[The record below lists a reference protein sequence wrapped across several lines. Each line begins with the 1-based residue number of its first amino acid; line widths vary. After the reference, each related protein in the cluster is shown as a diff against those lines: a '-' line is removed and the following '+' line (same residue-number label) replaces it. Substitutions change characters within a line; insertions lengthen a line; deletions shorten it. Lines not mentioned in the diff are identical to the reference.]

1 MRSVIVVGAGCFG
14 AWTAYCLAR
23 TGHTVTLVDAY
34 GTANSR
40 ASSGGETRIIR
51 MGYGAQEIYT
61 RWSWRSLGLWKSLF
75 ERAAAPSLF
84 RETGVLWMAREADPL
99 TTATIATLERVGVPH
114 ERLSR
119 AQLESRW
126 PQIDFGPIVWAIHEP
141 ASGVLLARRAVEAL
155 VREAVRAGV
164 RYAGAVVEPPA
175 FARTSRPASY
185 GAAGPAFAR
194 TSRPASYGAAGPAS
208 ARTSRPASY
217 GAAGPASARA
227 SRPASNGA
235 AGSARTSR
243 KANDDGASLRIGHG
257 RIEAVSTRSG
267 ETIGGDTFVFAC
279 GAWLPKLFPDLLGG
293 RIFPTRQ
300 EIVYVGPPAGDARF
314 APPALPAWIDFGDEM
329 YGIPD
334 IEARGFKISLDRH
347 GPAFD
352 PDAGDRVAGETFS
365 AVRAY
370 LAQRFPALSDAPVT
384 AAEVCQYENTCNGD
398 FLIDRHPDLA
408 NVWLVGGGSGH
419 GFKHGPAVGEY
430 VVRLITEGATPDE
443 RFQLATKQSVQMRT
457 VF

>member
-194 TSRPASYGAAGPAS
+194 TSRPASYGAAGPAFARTS
-208 ARTSRPASY
+208 RPASYGAAGPAFARTSRPASYGAAGPAFARTSRPASY

-334 IEARGFKISLDRH
+334 IEARGFKIALDRH
-347 GPAFD
+347 GP
-352 PDAGDRVAGETFS
+352 P
-365 AVRAY
+365 
-370 LAQRFPALSDAPVT
+370 
-384 AAEVCQYENTCNGD
+384 
-398 FLIDRHPDLA
+398 
-408 NVWLVGGGSGH
+408 
-419 GFKHGPAVGEY
+419 
-430 VVRLITEGATPDE
+430 
-443 RFQLATKQSVQMRT
+443 
-457 VF
+457 

>member
-194 TSRPASYGAAGPAS
+194 TSRPASELRRGRPRLRSHIAPSELRRGRPRLRSHIAPSELRRGRPRLRS
-208 ARTSRPASY
+208 CITPGEQRRGRLCSHVTQGERRWGKPSHRARPHRGRQHAIGGDDWRRHIRLRVWRVAPEALS
-217 GAAGPASARA
+217 
-227 SRPASNGA
+227 
-235 AGSARTSR
+235 GSARR
-243 KANDDGASLRIGHG
+243 
-257 RIEAVSTRSG
+257 
-267 ETIGGDTFVFAC
+267 
-279 GAWLPKLFPDLLGG
+279 PDL
-293 RIFPTRQ
+293 
-300 EIVYVGPPAGDARF
+300 
-314 APPALPAWIDFGDEM
+314 
-329 YGIPD
+329 
-334 IEARGFKISLDRH
+334 
-347 GPAFD
+347 
-352 PDAGDRVAGETFS
+352 PDAPGNRLRRST
-365 AVRAY
+365 
-370 LAQRFPALSDAPVT
+370 
-384 AAEVCQYENTCNGD
+384 
-398 FLIDRHPDLA
+398 
-408 NVWLVGGGSGH
+408 GG
-419 GFKHGPAVGEY
+419 
-430 VVRLITEGATPDE
+430 
-443 RFQLATKQSVQMRT
+443 
-457 VF
+457 